1 MHSEGCINCESDG
14 QIAHKN
20 SGPDGSK
27 AILKLRGKNSMRKI
41 FVALLV
47 GLLFIG
53 IGAAGTGGNN
63 GGNNGGNGGHDD
75 HPQMPVKPS
84 EAKSC
89 AVALA
94 GASAFVDKCLITS
107 QEDELVVYSNVKSN
121 TFQIDDAKVDPISAS
136 LSTGSANAGIWGDI
150 KVADDKQGPNG
161 NGRGHNDGGH
171 DNDDCEDCVAK
182 VAIVA
187 GSESTA
193 FNAAMGSEKATGS
206 TFTLNT
212 ADVCA
217 GPWGLSSV
225 SGATSISVGEA
236 CGIPTGEDETSL
248 VDLAEDIQ
256 EVGCEGCD
264 LTPEPE

>member
-1 MHSEGCINCESDG
+1 
-14 QIAHKN
+14 
-20 SGPDGSK
+20 
-27 AILKLRGKNSMRKI
+27 MRKI

-53 IGAAGTGGNN
+53 IGAAGGHGGNN
-63 GGNNGGNGGHDD
+63 K
-75 HPQMPVKPS
+75 PPVWPG

-94 GASAFVDKCLITS
+94 GASAFVDKCLITT
-107 QEDELVVYSNVKSN
+107 QADELVVYSNVKSN
-121 TFQIDDAKVDPISAS
+121 TFQIDDAKVDPVTAS

-150 KVADDKQGPNG
+150 KVADDKQGRDG
-161 NGRGHNDGGH
+161 KDKGHNGGH
-171 DNDDCEDCVAK
+171 DNDDCEDCVAT

-193 FNAAMGSEKATGS
+193 FNAAMGSIKATGN

-212 ADVCA
+212 ADVSA
-217 GPWGLSSV
+217 GPWGLSSH
-225 SGATSISVGEA
+225 SGATSISNGEA
-236 CGIPTGEDETSL
+236 FGFPNGEDETTL

-264 LTPEPE
+264 LTPE

>member
-53 IGAAGTGGNN
+53 IGAASYGGN
-63 GGNNGGNGGHDD
+63 DY
-75 HPQMPVKPS
+75 HPPAPPVKG

-150 KVADDKQGPNG
+150 KVADEKQGHDG
-161 NGRGHNDGGH
+161 KDRGHDGGH

>member
-20 SGPDGSK
+20 SGPDGPK

-53 IGAAGTGGNN
+53 IGAAGSSGGHGDN
-63 GGNNGGNGGHDD
+63 GGSDN
-75 HPQMPVKPS
+75 HPPAPPLKG

-89 AVALA
+89 AMALA
-94 GASAFVDKCLITS
+94 GASAFVDKCLITT
-107 QEDELVVYSNVKSN
+107 QTDELVVYSNVKSN

>member
-41 FVALLV
+41 FVALML
-47 GLLFIG
+47 GLLLIG
-53 IGAAGTGGNN
+53 IGAASHHG
-63 GGNNGGNGGHDD
+63 D
-75 HPQMPVKPS
+75 HPAPPVKPS

-89 AVALA
+89 AMALA
-94 GASAFVDKCLITS
+94 GASAFVDKCLITT
-107 QEDELVVYSNVKSN
+107 QTDELVVYSNVKSN
-121 TFQIDDAKVDPISAS
+121 TFQIDDAKVDPVSAS

-150 KVADDKQGPNG
+150 KVADEKQGHDG
-161 NGRGHNDGGH
+161 KDRGHDGGH

>member
-1 MHSEGCINCESDG
+1 
-14 QIAHKN
+14 
-20 SGPDGSK
+20 
-27 AILKLRGKNSMRKI
+27 MRKI

-53 IGAAGTGGNN
+53 IGAASYGGN
-63 GGNNGGNGGHDD
+63 DY
-75 HPQMPVKPS
+75 HPPAPPVKG

-107 QEDELVVYSNVKSN
+107 QADELVVYSNVKSN

-150 KVADDKQGPNG
+150 KVADDKQGRDGDKRHGGDNG
-161 NGRGHNDGGH
+161 G
-171 DNDDCEDCVAK
+171 DDCEDCVAK

-212 ADVCA
+212 ADVSA

-225 SGATSISVGEA
+225 SGATSISIGEA

-248 VDLAEDIQ
+248 VDWLRTSRKSAARVAI
-256 EVGCEGCD
+256 
-264 LTPEPE
+264 LHPNPSNRI